1 MHAVVFVDEDDVA
14 RYTIK
19 TIDDPRTLNKTVYLR
34 PPDNILSQR
43 QLVEKWENLSG
54 KQLHKSSLSEHDLLS
69 SMKGKLNMHVPNIFI
84 HAHTHTHNL
93 DGFITI
99 CVLYIP
105 TRLNLAK
112 RANPL

>member
-43 QLVEKWENLSG
+43 QLFEKWEKLSG
-54 KQLHKSSLSEHDLLS
+54 KQLRKSTLSEHDLLS
-69 SMKGKLNMHVPNIFI
+69 SMKGKSNMHVPNIMYI
-84 HAHTHTHNL
+84 YNL
-93 DGFITI
+93 DGFIDI
-99 CVLYIP
+99 YVLYQQGWI
-105 TRLNLAK
+105 
-112 RANPL
+112 

>member
-84 HAHTHTHNL
+84 HAHTHTTWMDSL
-93 DGFITI
+93 LSAFYT
-99 CVLYIP
+99 YQ
-105 TRLNLAK
+105 
-112 RANPL
+112 